1 MSEYRT
7 YWDEEIETIPSEK
20 LEQLENERLTK
31 QLGYVYAASPFY
43 RKKFDDAGVDPG
55 TITSVKEL
63 PKLPFTTK
71 DDLRQTQTEV
81 GGLGGHQCAPM
92 RDIVRIQ
99 GTSGTTGKPLFIG
112 LTRHDAALWQ
122 DLFARHGWTG
132 GLRPD
137 DVMINPADFGLFIGG
152 LSESVGAEHLGVTVI
167 PLPLVSAGMQKLLD
181 IMLEFRPTI
190 LFSTPSATMFLEKVV
205 RDMLKKEPI
214 EIGFK
219 KGFMAGETL
228 TEEDRKHIESTWGIK
243 ARNFYGMADVAAD
256 MAAECDEATGMHF
269 CAQGAVV
276 AELIDPVSLEPLEM
290 NDGAEGEIVF
300 TTIDREATPVIRY
313 RIRDVV
319 RVRAGT
325 CPCGRTSFRFRV
337 IGRTDD
343 MLKVKG
349 VNVFPAAVKEVIA
362 SFAPRTTGEM
372 RIVLKKPGPAI
383 GENLRI
389 KVEHGLE
396 VSPAE
401 LEDLKDTLAR
411 TIREKLVFRPVIEL
425 VAPDTFPKSEY
436 KIEYFEK
443 LYEEH
448 AK

>member
-1 MSEYRT
+1 MPDHRI
-7 YWDEEIETIPSEK
+7 YWDEEIETMPPGA
-20 LEQLENERLTK
+20 LRQLESTK
-31 QLGYVYAASPFY
+31 LRRQAEYVYSRSPFY
-43 RKKFDDAGVDPG
+43 KKKWDEAGVKPED
-55 TITSVKEL
+55 IVSVQDL
-63 PKLPFTTK
+63 PRLPFTTK
-71 DDLRQTQTEV
+71 DELRRTQAEL
-81 GGLGGHQCAPM
+81 GGLGGHQCADM
-92 RDIVRIQ
+92 REIIRIQ

-112 LTRHDAALWQ
+112 LTHKDSDIWK

-167 PLPLVSAGMQKLLD
+167 PLPLVSSGIQKLLD

-205 RDMLKKEPI
+205 REMLGKEPA
-214 EIGFK
+214 ELGFR
-219 KGFMAGETL
+219 KGFMAGEAL
-228 TEEDRKHIESTWGIK
+228 TEEDRRHIESTWRIK

-256 MAAECDEATGMHF
+256 MAAECDEASGMHF
-269 CAQGAVV
+269 CAQGAVI
-276 AELIDPVSLEPLEM
+276 AELVDPATLEPLEVKG
-290 NDGAEGEIVF
+290 GAEGEIVF

-319 RVRAGT
+319 RIEEGD

-349 VNVFPAAVKEVIA
+349 VNVFPAAVKEVIS

-372 RIVLKKPGPAI
+372 RIVLKKPGPAV
-383 GENLRI
+383 GENLPI
-389 KVEHGLE
+389 KVEHGPGL
-396 VSPAE
+396 SAAE
-401 LEDLKDTLAR
+401 LEALREELTR
-411 TIREKLVFRPVIEL
+411 TIRERLVFRPAIEL
-425 VAPDTFPKSEY
+425 VPPDTFPKSEY
-436 KIEYFEK
+436 KVEYFER
-443 LYEEH
+443 LYEQR
-448 AK
+448 KQ

>member
-1 MSEYRT
+1 MARYRK
-7 YWDEEIETIPSEK
+7 YWDKEIETMPLAK
-20 LEQLENERLTK
+20 LVKIENDKLRR
-31 QLGYVYAASPFY
+31 QLGYVYEASPFY
-43 RKKFDDAGVDPG
+43 KRKFDEAAIDPKR
-55 TITSVKEL
+55 IASVRDL
-63 PKLPFTTK
+63 PRLPFTTK
-71 DDLRQTQTEV
+71 DELRQTQADL

-92 RDIVRIQ
+92 NKIIRIQ

-112 LTRHDAALWQ
+112 LTRHDADSWQ

-152 LSESVGAEHLGVTVI
+152 LSESVGAEHLGITVI

-181 IMLEFRPTI
+181 IMIEFRPTI
-190 LFSTPSATMFLEKVV
+190 LFSTPSATMFLEKIV
-205 RDMLKKEPI
+205 RDMLSKEPI
-214 EIGFK
+214 EMGFK

-228 TEEDRKHIESTWGIK
+228 TDEDRNHIETTWGIK

-256 MAAECDEATGMHF
+256 MAAECDEAAGMHF
-269 CAQGAVV
+269 CAQGAVI
-276 AELIDPVSLEPLEM
+276 AELIDPVTLDPVEIT
-290 NDGAEGEIVF
+290 DGAEGEIVF

-319 RVRAGT
+319 RIEGT
-325 CPCGRTSFRFRV
+325 ECACGRTSFRFRV

-349 VNVFPAAVKEVIA
+349 VNVFPAAVKNVVS
-362 SFAPRTTGEM
+362 SFAPQTTGEM
-372 RIVLKKPGPAI
+372 RIVLKKPAPAVA
-383 GENLRI
+383 ENLPIR
-389 KVEHGLE
+389 VEHGPGLSE
-396 VSPAE
+396 AE
-401 LEDLKDTLAR
+401 LQELKENLTR

-425 VAPDTFPKSEY
+425 VPPNTFPKSEY

-443 LYEEH
+443 LYEKESP
-448 AK
+448 